1 MENFNLKII
10 RNPANS
16 EMDKYTPEY
25 SLKNIPFPS
34 YHVFQL
40 ALTEKIVDFVK
51 RLRWKAFFYLDS
63 CKNTDDVKKDVYNLK
78 SPNTPPNN
86 RLLDSFE
93 TDLFKLIKMV
103 KFKKVRNNF
112 QMKLSQDINEVKTS
126 NYIWVKSDKSK
137 NIYKIKP
144 SNYQEILKSK
154 IINNYKIDYI
164 NTIEQINKDTSNFAS
179 RLQIEDR
186 LGKFKK
192 KDAYILIKDHKPNFE
207 NKLPTRLINPSKS
220 ELGRISKFI
229 IQNIVNSVKKANH
242 CNLWENSYET
252 IEWFR
257 RIKNKSKAT
266 FIQFDIIDFYPSIT
280 KNILI
285 DSINYARK
293 YIDITVEQYE
303 IILACRKTVLKNNDS
318 TWVKNGLDNFDVPMG
333 GYDSSQIAD
342 LVGLYILDILTRII
356 SPQQVGLYRDDGL
369 LYIPNSNGPLSS
381 SIQKRIIRAFKFLG
395 FKIEISSNIKIA
407 NFLDV
412 TLDLS
417 NNSYKPFIKPNQ
429 NPSYINVNS
438 NHPKNIIKQIPKAVN
453 LRIGKL
459 SANEKIFKESSKRY
473 IEALKNSGFKEDF
486 RYLKQNITTEFTK
499 ENNNYVQKNRKR
511 KIIWFNPPFCKLAN
525 IDVGKYF
532 LRLIDKHF
540 KQDNILHKIFNRK
553 TLKISYSCTNNIS
566 QIINSHNN
574 KLINKFHNQINNNN
588 INSKKIECNCK
599 SQSDCPMNGL
609 CSLDNVVYQ
618 AIIYPKEDI
627 SDKKY
632 YIGISSTN
640 FKIRYGNHKYSFSHE
655 HQKNQT
661 ALSKHYWGLKNKGL
675 TPDIQWSI
683 LKRSSTPK
691 SFDSRCN
698 LCLEEKIHILL
709 FPEPKILLNK
719 RNELIAR
726 CRHRAKFKL

>member
-1 MENFNLKII
+1 
-10 RNPANS
+10 
-16 EMDKYTPEY
+16 MDQP
-25 SLKNIPFPS
+25 
-34 YHVFQL
+34 
-40 ALTEKIVDFVK
+40 
-51 RLRWKAFFYLDS
+51 
-63 CKNTDDVKKDVYNLK
+63 
-78 SPNTPPNN
+78 
-86 RLLDSFE
+86 
-93 TDLFKLIKMV
+93 

-112 QMKLSQDINEVKTS
+112 QMKLSQDIKEVKKS

-144 SNYQEILKSK
+144 SKYQEILKSK
-154 IINNYKIDYI
+154 ITNNYKIDYI

-192 KDAYILIKDHKPNFE
+192 KDAYILFKDHKPNFE
-207 NKLPTRLINPSKS
+207 NKLPTRLINPSKT

-540 KQDNILHKIFNRK
+540 KQDNILHKIFNMK

-574 KLINKFHNQINNNN
+574 ELINKFHNQVNNNN

-632 YIGISSTN
+632 YIGVSSTN